1 MVLFFYEEILTNI
14 MIRMEQVVKFYEKK
28 MF

>member
-14 MIRMEQVVKFYEKK
+14 MIRIEQVVKFYEKK